1 MKTDETKRKSGRSGR
16 PKLYRTEKEQRAA
29 LRARQARYNEKRSQ
43 GGKNVHV
50 FLPPALFEKMAEA
63 AAAAGISRNE
73 YVKRLIAEAVEL
85 HIEE

>member
-1 MKTDETKRKSGRSGR
+1 MKRSENEKQRGRGGRK
-16 PKLYRTEKEQRAA
+16 KLYRTEKEQRAA

-43 GGKNVHV
+43 DGKNVHV
-50 FLPPALFEKMAEA
+50 FLPPALFEKMAAA

-85 HIEE
+85 RIEE